1 MNELGNSS
9 LLYLTGTS
17 STLPRAKT
25 LLVQSWQDFQSR
37 WQLYVALTAVAIAPG
52 AFLSSMMIGG
62 MIFEKPYLFG
72 IGFLLSLPFSVLD
85 GFLQYLSS
93 VALVLVA
100 GDQERSYSFWSAY
113 RQALRFFI
121 STAWVGVLASL
132 VILFGLFLLV
142 IPGIIALVALSL
154 VTFVVIFEG
163 KRGMAALRA
172 SYDYTRGLFWPL
184 TSRFLVAGIIGGAIW
199 LPSVFLYFG
208 KLVAP
213 SHLVFTIIYGIVVGL
228 ITWPLFTIYA
238 YRIYRSVR
246 EVKNI
251 SPPPSL

>member
-1 MNELGNSS
+1 MNELSNSS
-9 LLYLTGTS
+9 LPYPTS
-17 STLPRAKT
+17 VSGTLPRAKI
-25 LLVQSWQDFQSR
+25 LLAQSWQDFQSR
-37 WQLYVALTAVAIAPG
+37 WKLYVALTAVATAPG
-52 AFLSSMMIGG
+52 AFVSSMMIGG

-72 IGFLLSLPFSVLD
+72 IGFLLSLPFSLLG

-93 VALVLVA
+93 VALMLVA
-100 GDQERSYSFWSAY
+100 GDQERSHSFWSVY

-132 VILFGLFLLV
+132 VILLGFFLLV

-154 VTFVVIFEG
+154 GTFVVIFEG

-184 TSRFLVAGIIGGAIW
+184 TNRFLVAGIIGGVIW
-199 LPSVFLYFG
+199 LPSVFLSFG
-208 KLVAP
+208 KPVAP
-213 SHLVFTIIYGIVVGL
+213 SYLVLTIIYGIVVGL

-251 SPPPSL
+251 SPPHSL